1 MICSPRVILS
11 ASRILC
17 GCGVLAAALLGSR
30 AAQAQSSEDPGS
42 AVARFLSEQR
52 ITTWARADY
61 YQSSNNLD
69 GERNFLGGTLQ
80 AKALPRLTDWIDGKV
95 ELRLTAP
102 DLRDRRG
109 YRPQSQLLEGYTTL
123 HFKRADLRIGK
134 QIVAWGRADGINPT
148 DNLTP
153 RDYRVLLPLEED
165 QRFGTWG
172 ARLDTY
178 LSQALTLEMFA
189 STFFEP
195 AQFPLPTAGT
205 DVVIRQPGHSVHNGE
220 VGVKLNKASGDFD
233 WSVSYYRGYSL
244 LPTVASADTVFQLY
258 YSRVQVIGADCA
270 RNYGRFGFRSEIAYT
285 LPQDHSSID
294 PNANRRRLFWVNGLD
309 RTFFENLNLNVQ
321 VFLRWTPH
329 YQKPEELPEPMAR
342 VADTLNAII
351 DGQEVTTSPGIT
363 FRVSNQW
370 LNNTLRAEVLS
381 LINLARGDH
390 YLRPLISYD
399 VSDKMRVLFGGNFYG
414 GPRDTPY
421 GIQRPDNGLFTEV
434 RYAL

>member
-1 MICSPRVILS
+1 MLR
-11 ASRILC
+11 
-17 GCGVLAAALLGSR
+17 GCGVLAVALLGSE
-30 AAQAQSSEDPGS
+30 AARAQSSGDPGS
-42 AVARFLSEQR
+42 AVAQFLSEQR

-69 GERNFLGGTLQ
+69 GERNFFGGTLQ
-80 AKALPRLTDWIDGKV
+80 AKALPRLTDWVDGKV

-109 YRPQSQLLEGYTTL
+109 YRAQSQLLEGYTTL
-123 HFKRADLRIGK
+123 HFKRVDLRLGK
-134 QIVAWGRADGINPT
+134 QILAWGRADGINPT

-195 AQFPLPTAGT
+195 ARFPLPTGGA
-205 DVVIRQPGHSVHNGE
+205 DVVIQQPGHSVRNGE
-220 VGVKLNKASGDFD
+220 VGVKLNKVSGAFD

-244 LPTVASADTVFQLY
+244 LPTVASADSVFQLY
-258 YSRVQVIGADCA
+258 YSRMQVIGADCA
-270 RNYGRFGFRSEIAYT
+270 RNYGRFGFRSEFAYV
-285 LPQDHSSID
+285 LPQDHPSAD
-294 PNANRRRLFWVNGLD
+294 PNATRARLFWVSGLD
-309 RTFFENLNLNVQ
+309 RTFLENLNLNLQ
-321 VFLRWTPH
+321 FFLRWMPR
-329 YQKPEELPEPMAR
+329 YQKPGDLPDGTAR
-342 VADTLNAII
+342 VASELNAII
-351 DGQEVTTSPGIT
+351 DGQEVRASPGIT

-370 LNNTLRAEVLS
+370 LNNTLRAEILS
-381 LINLARGDH
+381 LINLARGDY
-390 YLRPLISYD
+390 YLRPLITYD
-399 VSDKMRVLFGGNFYG
+399 VSDRTRVLFGANLYG
-414 GPRDTPY
+414 GPRDAPY
-421 GIQRPDNGLFTEV
+421 GIQRPDNGLFTEI